1 MPKPGHNPG
10 GGEFDFMAIRLF
22 TSSYDEPSESRRKE
36 YLECLQRSSTCG
48 VIDEI
53 HLLVEGAGEWLPS
66 HPGLVRHAI
75 AARPTYAEFFAHINR
90 VALPEDISI
99 IANSDIYFDCGISM
113 AQSLVAGDSCLA
125 LSRWDVSDDGSVR
138 LFERA
143 DSQDAWIFKGPVRC
157 EGIGQY
163 PVGVYDCDNKIAWEL
178 EQAGYTVSNPSLSLR
193 SYHLHLGEERSYDLK
208 NLPDHGIRPPFLYI
222 EPDNAGSLLHCL
234 RLWQHYRPGYF
245 PWRMT
250 WLGFLRTRPGRP
262 FRYLRDGMRRRFG
275 SRAR

>member
-1 MPKPGHNPG
+1 
-10 GGEFDFMAIRLF
+10 MAIRLF
-22 TSSYDEPSESRRKE
+22 TSSYDEPSESRRRE
-36 YLECLQRSSTCG
+36 YLECLQHNSDCG

-53 HLLVEGAGEWLPS
+53 HLLVEGAGAWLPT
-66 HPGLVRHAI
+66 HAGLVRHAI
-75 AARPTYAEFFAHINR
+75 GARPTYADFFARINGM
-90 VALPEDISI
+90 AQPDDLSI
-99 IANSDIYFDCGISM
+99 IANSDVYFDRSVTM
-113 AQSLVAGDSCLA
+113 ARSLLAGDSCLA
-125 LSRWDVSDDGSVR
+125 LSRWDVAVDGSVR

-178 EQAGYTVSNPSLSLR
+178 EQAGYAVGNPALSLR
-193 SYHLHLGEERSYDLK
+193 TYHLHRGEARSYDPA
-208 NLPDHGIRPPFLYI
+208 NPPDHGIRPPFRYVD
-222 EPDNAGSLLHCL
+222 PVNAGSLRACIG
-234 RLWQHYRPGYF
+234 LWREYRPGYF

-275 SRAR
+275 ARAK